1 MRTPAETAA
10 PRRRG
15 LPTQLLHRPA
25 QQARTSAI
33 TSSRRIY
40 ILPTGAGLAY
50 ACILFATLLGSLNYQ
65 NNLGLFLTF
74 LMTSASLVSMHH
86 CWFHLLGLRL
96 TARDGTPVF
105 CGQTAYFPVVIDAP
119 AGRPRLGLCVRDA
132 GCVDLPPAEPVQVMV
147 ARPTRR
153 RGELALEQ
161 VVIETRYPLG
171 LFRAWTTVRLR
182 AAVLVYPTPAPRG
195 PEPARVAAFEHRAQG
210 NLGIG
215 ADDFVGPRSY
225 RPGDSPRQLD
235 WKALARE
242 RGLVVKQFGGDQAAR
257 IRIDWD
263 QVRAGDDEARL
274 SLLTRQVL
282 DAHGQGLNYALRLP
296 SVDIDYDRGD
306 RHKHLC
312 LAALARYPVGG

>member
-1 MRTPAETAA
+1 MGPPAETTA

-15 LPTQLLHRPA
+15 LPTVLLRRPA
-25 QQARTSAI
+25 RRAGASAV
-33 TSSRRIY
+33 TSSRHVY

-50 ACILFATLLGSLNYQ
+50 ACILCATLLGSLNYQ

-74 LMTSASLVSMHH
+74 LMISATLVSMHH

-96 TARDGTPVF
+96 TARDGTRVF
-105 CGQTAYFPVVIDAP
+105 CGQMAHFPVAIEAP
-119 AGRPRLGLCVRDA
+119 AGRTRSGLCVQDA
-132 GCVDLPPAEPVQVMV
+132 GCIDLPSAEPVQVMV

-161 VVIETRYPLG
+161 LVIETRYPLG
-171 LFRAWTTVRLR
+171 LFRAWTRVPLDATT
-182 AAVLVYPTPAPRG
+182 LVYPTPAPRA
-195 PEPARVAAFEHRAQG
+195 PEPGRVASFQHRAKG
-210 NLGIG
+210 NLGVG

-257 IRIDWD
+257 VRIDWD
-263 QVRAGDDEARL
+263 QIRAGDDETRL
-274 SLLTRQVL
+274 SLITRQVL
-282 DAHGQGLNYALRLP
+282 DAHGQGLSYALRLP
-296 SVDIDYDRGD
+296 GVEIDYDRGD

-312 LAALARYPVGG
+312 LSALARYPVGG